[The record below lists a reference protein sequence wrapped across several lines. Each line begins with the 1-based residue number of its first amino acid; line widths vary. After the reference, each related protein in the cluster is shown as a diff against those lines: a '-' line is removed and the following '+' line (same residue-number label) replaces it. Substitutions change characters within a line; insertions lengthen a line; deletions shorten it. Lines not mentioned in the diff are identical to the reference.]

1 MKYLIDTQIL
11 IWSIID
17 TNKLS
22 KKVLQILKNP
32 ANEID
37 ISAVSIWEIAIKTSI
52 KKLILPFEIK
62 NIVREISR
70 MNISILD
77 INSLHLIKVADLPFH
92 HKDPFDRLIISQAII
107 ENISVISSDNN
118 FKNYDIDLIW

>member
-62 NIVREISR
+62 NIDREIRR